1 MRIEGSLRS
10 NLLAAIASARRL
22 RGARI
27 HADTVEYWRRL
38 ADYGR
43 RSSTQPL
50 CESVGDLVSELDREL
65 AHTSG
70 RPRHAVSTPRKA
82 GFD

>member
-10 NLLAAIASARRL
+10 NLIAAIASARRL

-43 RSSTQPL
+43 RNSAQPL
-50 CESVGDLVSELDREL
+50 CESVVDLVSELDREL
-65 AHTSG
+65 AHTIG
-70 RPRHAVSTPRKA
+70 RSRHAVPSARKP
-82 GFD
+82 G